1 MILTQFQHYLL
12 VLRRPRVPSV
22 FKHWL
27 EDPETTTEP
36 PECIVQMIRAGLYL
50 ESADGFGDWRIFLSA
65 KAQKYL
71 RKAIRDGDIFEIVLK
86 KMK

>member
-1 MILTQFQHYLL
+1 MLE
-12 VLRRPRVPSV
+12 V
-22 FKHWL
+22 FKHRL
-27 EDPETTTEP
+27 EDSETTTAP

-71 RKAIRDGDIFEIVLK
+71 RKARRDGDIFEIVLK